1 MRLSRDSLAHDQ
13 EADRP
18 NSRAASI
25 NVIRRLQGIVVWGAR
40 TLSSDPEWRYV
51 NVRRFALLLERSISE
66 GTQWAVFEPN
76 GERLWIEVRRRV
88 EAFMLAL
95 FQQGAFEATPAEDAY
110 FVRCDRT
117 TMTQDD
123 IDNGRLVVVVGFALI
138 RPAEFVIVRVG

>member
-25 NVIRRLQGIVVWGAR
+25 NVIRRLQGIVVWGGR

-51 NVRRFALLLERSISE
+51 NARRFALLLERSISE

-88 EAFMLAL
+88 EAFMLAYSSRARSRRRL
-95 FQQGAFEATPAEDAY
+95 RRMHISSAAT
-110 FVRCDRT
+110 
-117 TMTQDD
+117 
-123 IDNGRLVVVVGFALI
+123 GR
-138 RPAEFVIVRVG
+138 R